1 MNVYGGS
8 QIEYNVEVDPNRL
21 EAYGLTLSQIMA
33 QVASRNVQSTGG
45 EITQRGMDYQIMT
58 DARYFTLE
66 DIRETIVGY
75 TTLGTPILL
84 QDVAEVERSN
94 ERGGRLNYIDGNEV
108 VTLSISNESDSNETT
123 VAKNIREELPN
134 IISELPEGLTLSIQR
149 DSTEMISDTMDEVFT
164 PSLFLLSKD
173 EMTRL
178 DLRSNPINTWTA
190 PRLSS
195 LLQTEASRSEVY
207 FFDEEENFLRFVK
220 ENDCV
225 EILFDEENQED
236 SSLFYADF
244 YQKAQKRSQKTAVL
258 DYDEGMEEALAH
270 FGLSG
275 YEATIKAGNEKAP
288 LEEGASL
295 LN

>member
-1 MNVYGGS
+1 MRKS
-8 QIEYNVEVDPNRL
+8 RL
-21 EAYGLTLSQIMA
+21 FFVLVPLFSLFSCGPTAQKPYILDHDGDLPYMDEAYGYEELTKI
-33 QVASRNVQSTGG
+33 
-45 EITQRGMDYQIMT
+45 T
-58 DARYFTLE
+58 DADEVFEMVDAGRDVLLGLFGENCYPCIVLERAFSDFVLDGSIPCLSFYNGASQESYEAFIANSSALMARY
-66 DIRETIVGY
+66 
-75 TTLGTPILL
+75 
-84 QDVAEVERSN
+84 
-94 ERGGRLNYIDGNEV
+94 
-108 VTLSISNESDSNETT
+108 
-123 VAKNIREELPN
+123 
-134 IISELPEGLTLSIQR
+134 GL
-149 DSTEMISDTMDEVFT
+149 TMDEVFT

-190 PRLSS
+190 PRLNS
-195 LLQTEASRSEVY
+195 LIQKEASRSEVY